1 MFLTRRTA
9 KVARFRT
16 RYRFPNPAA
25 VGQPAFRAV
34 KRMLQPLHLRMCM
47 SFVAHPLP
55 VIGTISVFLAG
66 WIVLTFGHKL
76 IASRAPNPKEQ
87 YRRER
92 LLNTV
97 VLIAGAA
104 IIVGLWSKLFQHTST
119 FLGLIG
125 AGLAVALREPLL
137 SIAGRI
143 AIFVGHMYTVGDRIE
158 INRMSGDVIDV
169 GFFYTRMMEI
179 GNWIG
184 GDQYSGRIIQFA
196 NAQVFGASVFN
207 YTRNFAYIWDEI
219 KLPVTYASNAQAAA
233 DLLKSVGGDY
243 SREFMAGAEAQIQT
257 MQRIFM
263 VPRFEVEPVV
273 YMKVTDN
280 WVELTLRY
288 LVDPRKRRA
297 ASSFIFS
304 EVFRQVRQREDIEIA
319 SSTMSLTVQN
329 TQSAQPKAQDE
340 SKKAA

>member
-1 MFLTRRTA
+1 MAFL
-9 KVARFRT
+9 
-16 RYRFPNPAA
+16 
-25 VGQPAFRAV
+25 
-34 KRMLQPLHLRMCM
+34 
-47 SFVAHPLP
+47 AHP
-55 VIGTISVFLAG
+55 ISVFGTLGVLVVG
-66 WIVLTFGHKL
+66 WVVLTLGHKF

-87 YRRER
+87 YRRQR
-92 LLNTV
+92 LLSTLV
-97 VLIAGAA
+97 VVVGAV
-104 IIVGLWSKLFQHTST
+104 IIIGLWAKLLPHTST

-143 AIFVGHMYTVGDRIE
+143 AIFFGHMYTAGDRIE
-158 INRMSGDVIDV
+158 INKLSGDVIDV

-184 GDQYSGRIIQFA
+184 GDQYSGRVIQFA

-219 KLPVTYASNAQAAA
+219 KLPITYASNIKAATEI
-233 DLLKSVGGDY
+233 LKSVGGEY
-243 SREFMAGAEAQIQT
+243 TREFMKDAEPQIER

-273 YMKVTDN
+273 FMKVTDN

-288 LVDPRKRRA
+288 LVDPKKRRS
-297 ASSFIFS
+297 ASSYMFGEIF
-304 EVFRQVRQREDIEIA
+304 QQIREHKDIEIA
-319 SSTMSLTVQN
+319 SSTMTLTVQ
-329 TQSAQPKAQDE
+329 QGGLSSEDRKDE
-340 SKKAA
+340 DRKDNERKAA

>member
-1 MFLTRRTA
+1 MLLS
-9 KVARFRT
+9 
-16 RYRFPNPAA
+16 
-25 VGQPAFRAV
+25 
-34 KRMLQPLHLRMCM
+34 KRLIDTLHLRMCM
-47 SFVAHPLP
+47 PFISHPIP
-55 VIGTISVFLAG
+55 IFGTIAVLVAG
-66 WIVLTFGHKL
+66 WIIVTLGHRFV
-76 IASRAPNPKEQ
+76 ASHAPNPREQ

-92 LLNTV
+92 LLNTIVLV
-97 VLIAGAA
+97 VGAA
-104 IIVGLWSKLFQHTST
+104 IIVALWSKLFQHTST

-137 SIAGRI
+137 SIAGRM
-143 AIFVGHMYTVGDRIE
+143 AIFAGHMYTVDDRIE
-158 INRMSGDVIDV
+158 INKMSGDVIDV

-184 GDQYSGRIIQFA
+184 GDQYSGRMIQFA

-219 KLPVTYASNAQAAA
+219 KLPITYASNVHAAT
-233 DLLKSVGGDY
+233 DLLKRVGGEY
-243 SREFMAGAEAQIQT
+243 THEFMTGAEAQIQK

-288 LVDPRKRRA
+288 LVDPKKRRA

-304 EVFRQVRQREDIEIA
+304 EVFRQIRERHDIEIA
-319 SSTMSLTVQN
+319 SSTMTLTVQN
-329 TQSAQPKAQDE
+329 AQSAQPVLEDE

>member
-1 MFLTRRTA
+1 MAFL
-9 KVARFRT
+9 
-16 RYRFPNPAA
+16 
-25 VGQPAFRAV
+25 
-34 KRMLQPLHLRMCM
+34 
-47 SFVAHPLP
+47 AHP
-55 VIGTISVFLAG
+55 VSVFGTLGVLVVG
-66 WIVLTFGHKL
+66 WIVLALGHKF
-76 IASRAPNPKEQ
+76 SQRAPNPKEQ
-87 YRRER
+87 YRRQR
-92 LLNTV
+92 LLSTLVV
-97 VLIAGAA
+97 VLGGA
-104 IIVGLWSKLFQHTST
+104 IIIGLWAKLLPHAST

-143 AIFVGHMYTVGDRIE
+143 AIFFAHMYTAGDRIE
-158 INRMSGDVIDV
+158 INKLSGDVIDV

-219 KLPVTYASNAQAAA
+219 KLPITYASNTKLATEI
-233 DLLKSVGGDY
+233 LKSVGGEY
-243 SREFMAGAEAQIQT
+243 TREFMHDAEPQIEK

-273 YMKVTDN
+273 FMKVTDN

-288 LVDPRKRRA
+288 LVDPKKRRA
-297 ASSFIFS
+297 ASSYMFGQIF
-304 EVFRQVRQREDIEIA
+304 QQIREHKDIEIA
-319 SSTMSLTVQN
+319 SSTMTLTLQQGGL
-329 TQSAQPKAQDE
+329 TSGDRKDE
-340 SKKAA
+340 DREDNPRKAA

>member
-1 MFLTRRTA
+1 MAFL
-9 KVARFRT
+9 
-16 RYRFPNPAA
+16 
-25 VGQPAFRAV
+25 
-34 KRMLQPLHLRMCM
+34 
-47 SFVAHPLP
+47 AHP
-55 VIGTISVFLAG
+55 ISVFGTLGVLVVG
-66 WIVLTFGHKL
+66 WIVLALGHKF
-76 IASRAPNPKEQ
+76 ISPRAPNPKEQ
-87 YRRER
+87 YRRQR
-92 LLNTV
+92 LLSTLV
-97 VLIAGAA
+97 VVVGAA
-104 IIVGLWSKLFQHTST
+104 IIIGLWAKLLPHAST

-143 AIFVGHMYTVGDRIE
+143 AVFFAHMYTAGDRIE
-158 INRMSGDVIDV
+158 INKLSGDVIDV

-219 KLPVTYASNAQAAA
+219 KLPITYASNTKLATEI
-233 DLLKSVGGDY
+233 LKSVGGEY
-243 SREFMAGAEAQIQT
+243 TREFMHDAEPQIEK

-273 YMKVTDN
+273 FMKVTDN

-288 LVDPRKRRA
+288 LVDPKKRRA
-297 ASSFIFS
+297 ASSYMFGQIFQ
-304 EVFRQVRQREDIEIA
+304 QVREHKDIEIA
-319 SSTMSLTVQN
+319 SSTMTLTVQQGGL
-329 TQSAQPKAQDE
+329 TSGDRKDE
-340 SKKAA
+340 DREDNPRKAA

>member
-1 MFLTRRTA
+1 MAFL
-9 KVARFRT
+9 
-16 RYRFPNPAA
+16 
-25 VGQPAFRAV
+25 
-34 KRMLQPLHLRMCM
+34 
-47 SFVAHPLP
+47 AHP
-55 VIGTISVFLAG
+55 VSVFGTLGVLVVG
-66 WIVLTFGHKL
+66 WIVLGLGHKF
-76 IASRAPNPKEQ
+76 ISQRAPNPKEQ
-87 YRRER
+87 YRRQR
-92 LLNTV
+92 LLSTLVV
-97 VLIAGAA
+97 VLGGA
-104 IIVGLWSKLFQHTST
+104 IIIGLWAKLLPHAST

-143 AIFVGHMYTVGDRIE
+143 AIFFAHMYTAGDRIE
-158 INRMSGDVIDV
+158 INKLSGDVIDV

-219 KLPVTYASNAQAAA
+219 KLPITYASNTKLATEI
-233 DLLKSVGGDY
+233 LKSVGGEY
-243 SREFMAGAEAQIQT
+243 TREFMHDAEPQIEK

-273 YMKVTDN
+273 FMKVTDN

-288 LVDPRKRRA
+288 LVDPKKRRA
-297 ASSFIFS
+297 ASSYMFGQIF
-304 EVFRQVRQREDIEIA
+304 QQIREHKDIEIA
-319 SSTMSLTVQN
+319 SSTMTLTVQQGGL
-329 TQSAQPKAQDE
+329 TSGDRKDE
-340 SKKAA
+340 DREDNPRKAA